1 MVTTEE
7 KSLDAA
13 IATVLADVHITS
25 FKEEHDTALKAI
37 PDG

>member
-13 IATVLADVHITS
+13 IATILADVHITS
-25 FKEEHDTALKAI
+25 FKEERNTALKAI
-37 PDG
+37 LDG